1 MNFKLLV
8 EIIHIYYL
16 LIKSG
21 IDKNANK
28 MKELRLNLLEIQN
41 NFDKFIVLI
50 KKNQPSTLNFS
61 NGEILK
67 STPMFKYEF
76 FNLIKM
82 LLLFGRENN

>member
-1 MNFKLLV
+1 M

>member
-28 MKELRLNLLEIQN
+28 MKELRLNLLEIQS
-41 NFDKFIVLI
+41 NFDKFIVLV

-82 LLLFGRENN
+82 ILLFGRENN